1 MLVNVCGDML
11 IKHLYNHNSLHSD
24 HYLLCALSGAH
35 SSFHRICGLIS
46 PAADGG
52 LAIVSWIMGVS

>member
-11 IKHLYNHNSLHSD
+11 IKRSYNHNSLHSD

-35 SSFHRICGLIS
+35 SNVFTEFVGLYHQLQMVAS
-46 PAADGG
+46 
-52 LAIVSWIMGVS
+52 L